1 MQGILSLVFLL
12 DMTMQRPTSSD
23 RIEGIILAAG
33 LSTRMGVPK
42 LTLEIGCVPI
52 IRHVVRAALE
62 SELHRVILVIGPSD
76 SGSVEA
82 LGPVATDPRLSQVVN
97 PYPQAGMS
105 SSMRTGM
112 ESLDRKAA
120 GVMILLGDQPGIT
133 GNIINELLAAF
144 RREQTKIIVPYVL
157 GRRTTPVIFPAT
169 LFPELMEEAGDIGG
183 RNVLKRHADQVVEF
197 EMGQEYDDTDLD
209 TPEDVDRARQRF
221 QG

>member
-12 DMTMQRPTSSD
+12 DMTMQRPTPSD
-23 RIEGIILAAG
+23 RIEAIILAAG

-42 LTLEIGCVPI
+42 LTIEIEGVPI
-52 IRHVVRAALE
+52 IRRVARAALE

-76 SGSVEA
+76 SRSVEA
-82 LGPVATDPRLSQVVN
+82 LGPEVNDPRLLQVVN

-112 ESLDRKAA
+112 KSIDSEAA

-133 GNIINELLAAF
+133 GDIINELLAAF
-144 RREQTKIIVPYVL
+144 RREQTKIIVPVVR

-169 LFPELMEEAGDIGG
+169 LFPELKEEAGDIGG
-183 RNVLKRHADQVVEF
+183 RNVLKRHADQVVEL
-197 EMGQEYDDTDLD
+197 EMGQDYDDTDLD
-209 TPEDVDRARQRF
+209 TPEDLDKIRSKTRR
-221 QG
+221 